1 MSNGDTKY
9 ESFSSRGSIDSLDPA
24 HAPTVSRTTAERDYK
39 PGDFSW
45 KANVFYIFAELVLVV
60 VLLVIST
67 VIYKNKKTV
76 AEGITLNIIQDC
88 DAVFYILIEVL
99 TVIVILFN
107 YAVGQELQYP
117 SYNTVLLNKIYY
129 CFLFLIVMLI
139 ILYFVFNCIWLVKD
153 NVSNTNF
160 NFGTYILLVITSL
173 TCLIP
178 IFIIF
183 LINPFT
189 NTQQNETTISSLS
202 IILITTAN
210 LIGGSLMIWDPN
222 FMIDIIYNTTHFSQ
236 DVKDNEQLELYN
248 LALIVSSFLTIGII
262 IPIMIILVKGNSAK
276 YSFIF
281 LVLFTILTVIS
292 SIYLLMNL
300 SLFSKASSSVI
311 NMTQKF
317 LLFGIICL
325 LIGLVVIYGLYREN
339 IYDQKII
346 DFAMIIIKAGIC
358 CIAVAQCLIGYYLY
372 PLYETPTTSTSE

>member
-1 MSNGDTKY
+1 MYNY
-9 ESFSSRGSIDSLDPA
+9 N
-24 HAPTVSRTTAERDYK
+24 YK

-45 KANVFYIFAELVLVV
+45 KANKFYIFAELVLIV
-60 VLLVIST
+60 VLLVISK
-67 VIYKNKKTV
+67 VIYENKKTV
-76 AEGITLNIIQDC
+76 AEGIALNRIQDC

-107 YAVGQELQYP
+107 YCIEQVLEQVLTYYP
-117 SYNTVLLNKIYY
+117 SLPINTTKKIYY
-129 CFLFLIVMLI
+129 CILFLIVMLI

-202 IILITTAN
+202 IILITIAN

-222 FMIDIIYNTTHFSQ
+222 FMIDIIYNTMHFSQ
-236 DVKDNEQLELYN
+236 DVKDNKQLELYN
-248 LALIVSSFLTIGII
+248 WALIVSSFLTIVII
-262 IPIMIILVKGNSAK
+262 IPIMIILVKGKNAN
-276 YSFIF
+276 YSFKF

-317 LLFGIICL
+317 LFFGIICL

-339 IYDQKII
+339 VSNEKII